1 MSYVASRRGP
11 TLLRGGVGRTMGE
24 CDGEGG
30 GAAWALRWAQAARW
44 PMEFGGQVM
53 RRLVPC
59 WCGTAARRAA
69 AESHADRM
77 PRAATAE
84 RDVAAEEKAT
94 AQRASYSCPANYQ
107 R

>member
-1 MSYVASRRGP
+1 
-11 TLLRGGVGRTMGE
+11 MGE
-24 CDGEGG
+24 CDGEG
-30 GAAWALRWAQAARW
+30 AAMALRWAQAARW
-44 PMEFGGQVM
+44 PMGFGGQVM
-53 RRLVPC
+53 RCLVPC
-59 WCGTAARRAA
+59 WCGTA

-84 RDVAAEEKAT
+84 RDVAKQEKAT